1 MKTNNLIYKAL
12 SLVALLCLWQ
22 TTAWGDNAVT
32 GNKYSSVGSE
42 VISARLV
49 GGTGW
54 QSGGW
59 YNNHTYD
66 LAYDGNNG
74 TYAQQ
79 ADHYTNPTLT
89 FDLNERE
96 LDEIQFRTASGRDNT
111 QPRPQAIVV
120 EKGDSEDGPWT
131 EVQRFTFNR
140 QNETETVILNQAITS
155 SYVRLTFEVSDDYRR
170 TVEVYEVS
178 LFSSASSATI
188 QHKDAKWFDLK
199 ENLGLDNDAVGSFNY
214 DQRRF
219 TADMS
224 VASEGL
230 QATHTYIDTI
240 YVHKGSN
247 VKLILPT
254 SNKSDGTGTSSVWT
268 YQRWYSYRTDKTFA
282 TNGSDGVYDLLT
294 PNNNKQAYR
303 FTNGYV
309 GKPLSDDIVQ
319 SMTFHYP
326 TEAEFD
332 KWFPNS
338 QVDNDWYVV
347 ACDVSG
353 YTDFSKDFDSKGNGG
368 NYGGNGSVSKET
380 ILANAKKQFTDEGYY
395 EPTLAL
401 RVIYYIVGVDD
412 RDMPEGSDKKAN
424 WDSWYGKLTTSDY
437 QGGNTEE
444 GKKYLEE
451 YDITFPNKHLSNYTC
466 EVLSLSKDARSYAI
480 PNVDEVANSDEDAPL
495 TVKLISNN
503 AGIQLAKSEQ
513 YKDNNG
519 NTHIRYEGYDDET
532 TLSGIQRVIQ
542 FASENGNLGQPWE
555 VEDGSTAIV
564 IVTKKCD
571 NGITYNIARFNLTFT
586 ADAVPYTQSQL
597 ANIPSNSSE
606 IIRTPQWL
614 RNNRRLLTQLNFD
627 YDEKVAA
634 MYGQEEYFPFP
645 LAWDNSSYAFFDGS
659 PWQDFVSSANYTIS
673 NGYYW
678 YPEFSYYA
686 LTNDYIGYGDQ
697 GNRNNARPPLD
708 DEGNPLIKGKS
719 NYHIYVDASDRP
731 GVLARLPFD
740 EKLCVGSELFVS
752 AWVKSA
758 GSKDND
764 DAAVLFTV
772 MGVTNKEDGS
782 QLYTPLYRHSS
793 GQIRTTTWLN
803 ARDAGT
809 GERNNEWYQVYFSFM
824 NTNELASTFDS
835 YVLQVE
841 NNSASTTGGDYYLDD
856 IRVYIAQPNATVT
869 QKEYSCTNE
878 RTRMNIELDWER
890 LMSRLGTEDLEG
902 DNGIS
907 FCFYDEMTYE
917 TTYNAYIAEH
927 GGENASA
934 DDINA
939 AKLAAI
945 TASVQPLGDQTTYD
959 RPYATL
965 YFKNKFDDNKQY
977 GTDEKHYFARDNY
990 DASVK
995 RYYFYKTED
1004 SDNGRRI
1011 TVDFYSNLSPNRPYN
1026 MIILPATLEDDATQE
1041 LAMQDFA
1048 EQIGNPCLITT
1059 RFYVESETL
1068 VKVNGEVLDPTTDF
1082 CAGQVFNFSAQ
1093 MRYPTGEYDSEG
1105 MEIYKVIESGVYY
1118 DWFFGT
1124 EEEYLTDNETYGTN
1138 LDVALTN
1145 FRGVYPD
1152 ATSLDGVEVDKTSED
1167 GALTFT
1173 QADYDIINHYLN
1185 TDAPAGGINKKLVL
1199 HKENLNITI
1208 LEGGLEVVIKPIQ
1221 TYVAPEES
1229 GLSNDQWATICWEYV
1244 PLALTVDDRAPKLF
1258 AGFNIVNYPAE
1269 DFAPALRIGL
1279 AQIKQATNEEN
1290 ALRVDLRDAETV
1302 TTGADYLGPID
1313 TQDDMRHIYLV
1324 ATDDPRYDKWF
1335 DAESAEEFD
1344 RTSLPI
1350 GDIIDLYAEKS
1361 GEGSEYNDHMN
1372 ITFNLNRQTINGEQ
1386 FQFDPREG
1394 YTYTFATY
1402 FEEKSHNSDE
1412 IYNTCYGS
1420 FNIEMKVVPEY
1431 LVWNGGAND
1440 NWNND
1445 ANWKRA
1451 KGSDLKITDGSYT
1464 DYADD
1469 ELTETGNGFV
1479 PMLFSNVVMPKDSK
1493 VELYMTG
1500 YINGGAAWQE
1510 NQKPQHIGDPTTYIQ
1525 YDLMAYAD
1533 PETND
1538 LTTQRYR
1545 VNICRDIHFEQGA
1558 QMLHA
1563 EQLLYNKAWMDVS
1576 VPTKTWTLVSTPLSG
1591 VVAGDWYTST
1601 RGTQTELPY
1610 FKDITFG
1617 TGNDRRNPAVY
1628 QRSWDENARI
1638 VDSPINNG
1646 NGTVGFH
1653 TSTPV
1658 WSAAYNDASVPY
1670 VAGGGYSL
1678 SARDVT
1684 DGNGTLSFRFPKAD
1698 TQYDYSTGTLDR
1710 TNSGKLLV
1718 SGLLNRD
1725 TPTNLVR
1732 RDNVTQTLTPSQ
1744 DGKYMIVGNPYMAPL
1759 DLKKFFEVNADEDGN
1774 LTGQYWSETS
1784 EGSAMGGT
1792 DATGGKWL
1800 TPTGTET
1807 IEPFGAFFVQLKD
1820 EATDNTVKFTADMQK
1835 FEQVQGEGTAFT
1847 ITADNGSEKSRAILA
1862 YADNANNDYADT
1874 EDTQLMR
1881 DLLGNN
1887 ANELSVYTVAGDVA
1901 ASINRVKDL
1910 QKIPLGLFATEDA
1923 QTTLTFKGVSTL
1935 KEPTLYDASQNTST
1949 PITEGMTLDINGSSH
1964 GRYYICSL
1972 GEGNGTTGIDEITS
1986 TEEDV
1991 KVTSPAHRQVVVT
2004 ANSGIEGISVY
2015 SANGTLLRRVTPAGD
2030 TTCTID
2036 GVASGVAVVMVKTAN
2051 NNDTFKIIIK

>member
-12 SLVALLCLWQ
+12 SLVALLCLGQ
-22 TTAWGDNAVT
+22 TAAWGDNAVT
-32 GNKYSSVGSE
+32 GNKYSDVDSR
-42 VISARLV
+42 VIQADLT

-54 QSGGW
+54 ESDYGW
-59 YNNHTYD
+59 DTHPYRY
-66 LAYDGNNG
+66 AYDNSAD

-79 ADHYTNPTLT
+79 ANHNTNPTLT
-89 FDLNERE
+89 FDLNNHT
-96 LDEIQFRTASGRDNT
+96 LAEIEFTSNPVRNEPHPQRLIVESRNSNYGQWT
-111 QPRPQAIVV
+111 Q
-120 EKGDSEDGPWT
+120 
-131 EVQRFTFNR
+131 VQEFEFTRLNVKE
-140 QNETETVILNQAITS
+140 NVILNNPITS
-155 SYVRLTFEVSDDYRR
+155 SQVRLTFVVNDDNNNRLVQIHNVVLYS
-170 TVEVYEVS
+170 EGNEP
-178 LFSSASSATI
+178 TI

-199 ENLGLDNDAVGSFNY
+199 ENLGLDNDAVGSFSY

-224 VASEGL
+224 IASEGL

-368 NYGGNGSVSKET
+368 NYGGNESVSKET
-380 ILANAKKQFTDEGYY
+380 ILANAKTQFTNEGYY

-437 QGGNTEE
+437 QGGTTEE

-466 EVLSLSKDARSYAI
+466 EVLSLSKDAHSYAI
-480 PNVDEVANSDEDAPL
+480 PDVDEDKPL
-495 TVKLISNN
+495 TVTIKNNDAGIMLVSNN
-503 AGIQLAKSEQ
+503 QANYTPYGDKC
-513 YKDNNG
+513 
-519 NTHIRYEGYDDET
+519 
-532 TLSGIQRVIQ
+532 TLSGIKRTIQ
-542 FASENGNLGQPWE
+542 FAATDGSLGQPWE
-555 VEDGSTAIV
+555 VKDGSTATI
-564 IVTKKCD
+564 IVTKECD
-571 NGITYNIARFNLTFT
+571 NGITYNIARFKLTFT

-597 ANIPSNSSE
+597 ANIPSNSPE

-614 RNNRRLLTQLNFD
+614 TDNRRLLTQLNFD

-659 PWQDFVSSANYTIS
+659 PWQDFISSANYTIS

-678 YPEFSYYA
+678 YPEFGYYA

-708 DEGNPLIKGKS
+708 DEGNPSIKGKS

-740 EKLCVGSELFVS
+740 EKLCVGSELFVT
-752 AWVKSA
+752 AWIKSA
-758 GSKDND
+758 GSKNND

-793 GQIRTTTWLN
+793 GQIRTTTYLN
-803 ARDAGT
+803 AGDAGT

-890 LMSRLGTEDLEG
+890 LMSRLGTEDAEG

-990 DASVK
+990 EASVN

-1026 MIILPATLEDDATQE
+1026 MIILPATLEEGATQE

-1152 ATSLDGVEVDKTSED
+1152 ATSLDGVEVGKTSED

-1208 LEGGLEVVIKPIQ
+1208 LEDGLEVVIKPIQ

-1229 GLSNDQWATICWEYV
+1229 GLSNDQWAAICWEYV

-1258 AGFNIVNYPAE
+1258 AGFNIVNYPAD

-1279 AQIKQATNEEN
+1279 AQIKQATNKEN

-1302 TTGADYLGPID
+1302 TTGADHLGPID

-1361 GEGSEYNDHMN
+1361 KEGSEYNDHMD

-1402 FEEKSHNSDE
+1402 FEEKSRNSDE

-1431 LVWNGGAND
+1431 LVWKGGAND

-1451 KGSDLKITDGSYT
+1451 KASDLKIEDNSYT
-1464 DYADD
+1464 DYAED

-1479 PMLFSNVVMPKDSK
+1479 PMLFSNVVMPEESR

-1563 EQLLYNKAWMDVS
+1563 EQLIYNKAWMDVS
-1576 VPTKTWTLVSTPLSG
+1576 MPTKEWTLVSLPLRD
-1591 VVAGDWYTST
+1591 VVSGDWYTST
-1601 RGTQTELPY
+1601 TGTQTELPY

-1628 QRSWDENARI
+1628 QRSWNENATI
-1638 VDSPINNG
+1638 VNSPINNG
-1646 NGTVGFH
+1646 NGTVGFS

-1684 DGNGTLSFRFPKAD
+1684 GGKGTLSFRFPKAD
-1698 TQYDYSTGTLDR
+1698 TKYDYSTGTFAR

-1725 TPTNLVR
+1725 NPMQLVR
-1732 RDNVTQTLTPSQ
+1732 RDKVTQTLAPSQ
-1744 DGKYMIVGNPYMAPL
+1744 DGMYMIVGNPFMAPL
-1759 DLKKFFEVNADEDGN
+1759 DLKKFLEYNSGTEGN
-1774 LTGQYWSETS
+1774 LTGQYWSETA
-1784 EGSAMGGT
+1784 GGTTAGGT
-1792 DATGGKWL
+1792 DSQGGQWI

-1820 EATDNTVKFTADMQK
+1820 GATDNTVKFTADMQK
-1835 FEQVQGEGTAFT
+1835 FVAETEGEAATTAFT
-1847 ITADNGSEKSRAILA
+1847 ITADNGNAKSGAALA
-1862 YADNANNDYADT
+1862 YADNAENAFNAT
-1874 EDTQLMR
+1874 EDVRLMR
-1881 DLLGNN
+1881 NLLGNS
-1887 ANELSVYTVAGDVA
+1887 ANELSVYTVAGDNA
-1901 ASINRVKDL
+1901 ASVNRVKDM
-1910 QKIPLGLFATEDA
+1910 QRIPLGLFAADGDV
-1923 QTTLTFKGVSTL
+1923 TTLTFTGVDAL
-1935 KEPTLYDASQNTST
+1935 LDPTLYDAELNTET
-1949 PITEGMTLDINGSSH
+1949 PITEGMELTVNGESH
-1964 GRYYICSL
+1964 GRYFICSR
-1972 GEGNGTTGIDEITS
+1972 GAGPGTTGISEVGAS
-1986 TEEDV
+1986 GNDV
-1991 KVTSPAHRQVVVT
+1991 SVYSVVSRQVVISSAAALQDV
-2004 ANSGIEGISVY
+2004 SVY
-2015 SANGTLLRRVTPAGD
+2015 TVGGALLKHEGASAGQTVMTMD
-2030 TTCTID
+2030 D
-2036 GVASGVAVVMVKTAN
+2036 VESGVAIVRVKTDN
-2051 NNDTFKIIIK
+2051 GTFTRKITVK

>member
-12 SLVALLCLWQ
+12 SLVALLCLGQ
-22 TTAWGDNAVT
+22 TAAWGDDAVT
-32 GNKYSSVGSE
+32 GDKYSSVGSE

-59 YNNHTYD
+59 NNHTYD
-66 LAYDGNNG
+66 LAYDGRNN

-89 FDLNERE
+89 FNLNGRK
-96 LDEIQFRTASGRDNT
+96 LTSIRLSSSTAPE
-111 QPRPQAIVV
+111 PRPESLIV
-120 EKGDSEDGPWT
+120 ESSNSQNGQWQ
-131 EVQRFTFNR
+131 EVQRFSFSR
-140 QNETETVILNQAITS
+140 LNETESVKLNEPITS
-155 SYVRLTFEVSDDYRR
+155 SYVRLTFVVSNDWRR
-170 TVEVYEVS
+170 TVQVNEVVLIDES
-178 LFSSASSATI
+178 GISTI

-199 ENLGLDNDAVGSFNY
+199 EKLGLDNDAVGSFNY

-254 SNKSDGTGTSSVWT
+254 SNNSEGTGTSSVWT
-268 YQRWYSYRTDKTFA
+268 YQRWYSYRTDNTFA

-309 GKPLSDDIVQ
+309 GRPLSGDIVQ

-326 TEAEFD
+326 TNDEFD

-368 NYGGNGSVSKET
+368 NHGGNGSVSKET
-380 ILANAKKQFTDEGYY
+380 ILANAKTQFTDEGYY

-437 QGGNTEE
+437 QGGTTEE

-466 EVLSLSKDARSYAI
+466 EVLSLSKDAHSYAI
-480 PNVDEVANSDEDAPL
+480 PDVDEDEPL
-495 TVKLISNN
+495 TVEIVSNDAGIRLVSNN
-503 AGIQLAKSEQ
+503 QANYTSYG
-513 YKDNNG
+513 
-519 NTHIRYEGYDDET
+519 DEC
-532 TLSGIQRVIQ
+532 TLSGIKRTIQ
-542 FASENGNLGQPWE
+542 FAAEGGELRGQPWE
-555 VEDGSTAIV
+555 VKDGSTATI

-571 NGITYNIARFNLTFT
+571 NGITYNIARFKLTFT
-586 ADAVPYTQSQL
+586 ADATPYTQSQL
-597 ANIPSNSSE
+597 ANIPSNSPE

-614 RNNRRLLTQLNFD
+614 TDNRRLLTQLNFD

-659 PWQDFVSSANYTIS
+659 PWQDFISSANYTIS

-678 YPEFSYYA
+678 YPEFGYYA
-686 LTNDYIGYGDQ
+686 LTNDYIGFGDQ
-697 GNRNNARPPLD
+697 SGNTTRPPLD
-708 DEGNPLIKGKS
+708 DEGNPSIKGKS

-740 EKLCVGSELFVS
+740 EKLCVGSELFVT
-752 AWVKSA
+752 AWIKSA

-803 ARDAGT
+803 AGDAGT
-809 GERNNEWYQVYFSFM
+809 GEGNNEWYQVYFSFM

-890 LMSRLGTEDLEG
+890 LMSRLGTEDAEG

-965 YFKNKFDDNKQY
+965 YFKNKFDDNEQY
-977 GTDEKHYFARDNY
+977 GTDENHYFARDNY
-990 DASVK
+990 DESVN

-1059 RFYVESETL
+1059 RFYVESQTL

-1138 LDVALTN
+1138 LDVALIN
-1145 FRGVYPD
+1145 FRGVYPN
-1152 ATSLDGVEVDKTSED
+1152 ATSLDGVEVNQTSED

-1173 QADYDIINHYLN
+1173 KADYDIINHYLN

-1229 GLSNDQWATICWEYV
+1229 GLSNDQWAAICWKYV

-1258 AGFNIVNYPAE
+1258 AGFNIVDYPAD

-1402 FEEKSHNSDE
+1402 FEEKSRNSGE

-1431 LVWNGGAND
+1431 LVWKGGAND

-1451 KGSDLKITDGSYT
+1451 KASDLKIKDNSYT
-1464 DYADD
+1464 DYAED

-1479 PMLFSNVVMPKDSK
+1479 PMLFSNVVMPEESR

-1563 EQLLYNKAWMDVS
+1563 EQLIYTKAWMDVS
-1576 VPTKTWTLVSTPLSG
+1576 MPTKQWTLVSTPLSG

-1601 RGTQTELPY
+1601 TGTQTELPY

-1628 QRSWDENARI
+1628 QRSWDENATI

-1646 NGTVGFH
+1646 NGTVGFN

-1698 TQYDYSTGTLDR
+1698 TQYGYSTGTLDR

-1718 SGLLNRD
+1718 SGLLDRGN
-1725 TPTNLVR
+1725 PMQLVR
-1732 RDNVTQTLTPSQ
+1732 RDKVTQTLTPSQ

-1759 DLKKFFEVNADEDGN
+1759 DLQKFFEANAGEDGN
-1774 LTGQYWSETS
+1774 LTGQYWSETAD
-1784 EGSAMGGT
+1784 GQATGGT
-1792 DATGGKWL
+1792 DATGGQWV

-1807 IEPFGAFFVQLKD
+1807 IAPFGAFFVQLRD
-1820 EATDNTVKFTADMQK
+1820 GAVDNTVKFTADMQK
-1835 FEQVQGEGTAFT
+1835 FEPVDQGATTAFT
-1847 ITADNGSEKSRAILA
+1847 ITADNGNEKSGAALA
-1862 YADNANNDYADT
+1862 YADNADNTFKAT
-1874 EDTQLMR
+1874 EDTRLMR
-1881 DLLGNN
+1881 NLLGNN
-1887 ANELSVYTVAGDVA
+1887 ANELSVYTVAGDKA
-1901 ASINRVKDL
+1901 ASVNRVKDA
-1910 QKIPLGLFATEDA
+1910 QQIPLGLFAADGDV
-1923 QTTLTFKGVSTL
+1923 TTLTFTGTDAL
-1935 KEPTLYDASQNTST
+1935 LEPSLYDAELNTDT
-1949 PITEGMTLDINGSSH
+1949 PITEGYTLTVNGASH
-1964 GRYYICSL
+1964 GRYFIRAKGA
-1972 GEGNGTTGIDEITS
+1972 GEGTTGIT
-1986 TEEDV
+1986 DV
-1991 KVTSPAHRQVVVT
+1991 ETGDGGVSVYSVAPRQVVVS
-2004 ANSGIEGISVY
+2004 SGAELLEVSVY
-2015 SANGTLLRRVTPAGD
+2015 SVGGAMLGHESVGGGRTAVTLDG
-2030 TTCTID
+2030 ID
-2036 GVASGVAVVMVKTAN
+2036 SGVAVVRVVTADGQTTRKLVVK
-2051 NNDTFKIIIK
+2051 